1 MDRMSASKPAA
12 AGPSMLGLRLDRRRL
27 LLIGL
32 LGLVSAGLLIGL
44 AGGQAAL
51 AAVAQADWRL
61 IALAVLVHY
70 GSFAL
75 RGHRWQRLLMVL
87 GYPLPYL
94 YTTALLLAGWFA
106 SALLPARAGDLLRV
120 GVLRL
125 GAPTKRHRVSQ
136 RNSVSESGSETV
148 SATVSVPVAAS
159 LSSIVLE
166 RVLDILA
173 ILLLGAGFGFALL
186 ADRLPPWLLGSYVVG
201 IALLLGF
208 GAALLLAPPL
218 LRWLANLPGLGERRF
233 WRKAMAFLQEFVNG
247 LRALFRRPA
256 ATALVVGESLLIWL
270 VDALLVW
277 LVAASLHAPLPLP
290 AAAFVALTVDVLA
303 AVPLT
308 PGGVGQIDAAY
319 AALLAL
325 LGLPA
330 AYVGALVLLVRL
342 ISYWSFLVFSGLVTL
357 AAGFGAQLAG
367 AADDRAGMRS
377 GGGNFE
383 ATAKVAAPDLMPL
396 RDTADEL

>member
-1 MDRMSASKPAA
+1 MSEPRCSGVQTFPNLPIDPFARKMDRMSTPEPAA
-12 AGPSMLGLRLDRRRL
+12 AGPSILGLRLDRRRL

-32 LGLVSAGLLIGL
+32 LGLVSGGLLIGL

-51 AAVAQADWRL
+51 AAVARADWRL

-70 GSFAL
+70 ASFAL
-75 RGHRWQRLLMVL
+75 RGHRWQRLLTVL
-87 GYPLPYL
+87 GHPLPYL

-106 SALLPARAGDLLRV
+106 SAVLPARAGDLLRV

-125 GAPTKRHRVSQ
+125 GTPGRPP
-136 RNSVSESGSETV
+136 
-148 SATVSVPVAAS
+148 VPVATG

-186 ADRLPPWLLGSYVVG
+186 ADRLPPWLLGSYAEG

-218 LRWLANLPGLGERRF
+218 LHWLANLPGLAERGF
-233 WRKAMAFLQEFVNG
+233 WQKGMAFLREFVSG
-247 LRALFRRPA
+247 LRALFRQPGA
-256 ATALVVGESLLIWL
+256 AALIVGESLLIWL

-277 LVAASLHAPLPLP
+277 LVARSLHAPLPLP

-308 PGGVGQIDAAY
+308 PGGVGQIDVAY

-330 AYVGALVLLVRL
+330 AYVGALVLVVRF
-342 ISYWSFLVFSGLVTL
+342 ISYWSFLAFSGLVTL

-367 AADDRAGMRS
+367 ES
-377 GGGNFE
+377 
-383 ATAKVAAPDLMPL
+383 
-396 RDTADEL
+396 